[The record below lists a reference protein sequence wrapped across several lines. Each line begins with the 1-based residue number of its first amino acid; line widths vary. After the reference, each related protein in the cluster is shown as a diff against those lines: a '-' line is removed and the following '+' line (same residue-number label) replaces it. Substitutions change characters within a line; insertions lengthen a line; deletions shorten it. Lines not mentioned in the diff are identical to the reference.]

1 MPKQREPADAETPK
15 DHRVLVEQGGVERP
29 FMRGIMVHSLTSR
42 GVSFDDAYRTADA
55 VRDRIQGRSVVS
67 RADLALLVREVMG
80 EKALEEG
87 SQALF
92 PLPSTI
98 EVGTAKSNLPFSKGT
113 LAQSLLAASIDPT
126 DAFDVARGIE
136 RMLVQKGS
144 PRISRKTL
152 RKRAYETLRSRFG
165 ESTADRYLVWRKY
178 QEPDRPVIIL
188 IGGTTGAGKTSAAL
202 EVARRLGIHRVMST
216 DSIRQVM
223 RIMLSHELMP
233 AIHYSSFDAHHYIPH
248 SAEGED
254 AVIEGCIHQASL
266 VAVGVRAMIDRA
278 VSENTSMVLDGVT
291 LMPGV
296 IDLNDYKDVAD
307 VIFMVLATLDPEAF
321 RSRFESRGRHQA
333 RRGKHRYIEN
343 LDAILRIQEHFL
355 EYADRFDV
363 PIVDNTS
370 IDESVKSIIRLVVEM
385 LRSKGE
391 WDASELL

>member
-1 MPKQREPADAETPK
+1 M
-15 DHRVLVEQGGVERP
+15 
-29 FMRGIMVHSLTSR
+29 
-42 GVSFDDAYRTADA
+42 
-55 VRDRIQGRSVVS
+55 
-67 RADLALLVREVMG
+67 ALC
-80 EKALEEG
+80 
-87 SQALF
+87 
-92 PLPSTI
+92 T
-98 EVGTAKSNLPFSKGT
+98 
-113 LAQSLLAASIDPT
+113 
-126 DAFDVARGIE
+126 
-136 RMLVQKGS
+136 
-144 PRISRKTL
+144 
-152 RKRAYETLRSRFG
+152 
-165 ESTADRYLVWRKY
+165 
-178 QEPDRPVIIL
+178 

-254 AVIEGCIHQASL
+254 PVIEGCIHQASL

-321 RSRFESRGRHQA
+321 RSRFESRGRHQT

-391 WDASELL
+391 WNAAELL